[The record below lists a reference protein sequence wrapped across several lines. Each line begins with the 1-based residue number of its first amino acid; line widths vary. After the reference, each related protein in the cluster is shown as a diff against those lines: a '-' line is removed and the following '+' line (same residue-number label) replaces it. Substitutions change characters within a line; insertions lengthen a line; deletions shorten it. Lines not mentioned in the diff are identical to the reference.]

1 MIWFWAFFFVCD
13 FGGWRLRVEVMGG
26 DGDGCGSGC
35 GLGGGG

>member
-1 MIWFWAFFFVCD
+1 MILVV
-13 FGGWRLRVEVMGG
+13 GGLRVEVVGG